1 MSVSLEG
8 RRNSLALAGTAAV
21 VSAVAMLLLGVF
33 GTIGVYG
40 GAVEAMEQW
49 HLFFEPT
56 IVGTVAG
63 MVEAAVISF
72 VLMYAFLGVAVQRL
86 RIINRGP
93 NPCTSQIKPKS
104 SSTHRPRIYGST

>member
-8 RRNSLALAGTAAV
+8 VEIRWHWRAQQQSSLP
-21 VSAVAMLLLGVF
+21 SRCSFLGVF
-33 GTIGVYG
+33 GTIGVYE

-72 VLMYAFLGVAVQRL
+72 VLMYAFAWLYNAFA
-86 RIINRGP
+86 
-93 NPCTSQIKPKS
+93 S
-104 SSTHRPRIYGST
+104 